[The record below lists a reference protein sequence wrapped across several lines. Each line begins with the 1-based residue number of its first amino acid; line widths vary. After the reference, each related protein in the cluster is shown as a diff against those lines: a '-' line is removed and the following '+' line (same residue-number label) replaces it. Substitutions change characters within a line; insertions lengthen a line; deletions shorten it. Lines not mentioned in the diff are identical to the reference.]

1 MDIPNT
7 EHVYSYLKNPNR
19 SKCVKTKI
27 SRVKSGSFRHWRK
40 QQDPGGETGKFVPR
54 VSCTATFAMLGVA
67 GARRHGGRW
76 CWWIESGHLGIF
88 WNMLE
93 PWKNPEICQYWSNIY
108 IYTYIYIYIYSHVFK
123 NVFCGH
129 ENVSSARH
137 GTAPGAEALVLEDW
151 DPRNVR
157 SHEDSDDTHL
167 GPQRVWKKSL
177 AGRYE
182 MRWDADHYYY
192 YYC

>member
-108 IYTYIYIYIYSHVFK
+108 IYIHIYIHIYIYSHVFK
-123 NVFCGH
+123 HVFLRTWECLMCP
-129 ENVSSARH
+129 AWH
-137 GTAPGAEALVLEDW
+137 GTRRRSPGVGRLGSTECSEPRGFGRHAPWAA
-151 DPRNVR
+151 
-157 SHEDSDDTHL
+157 T
-167 GPQRVWKKSL
+167 RVKKKSS
-177 AGRYE
+177 G
-182 MRWDADHYYY
+182 
-192 YYC
+192 

>member
-108 IYTYIYIYIYSHVFK
+108 IYIHIYTYIYIHMCLNMFFADMRMSHVP
-123 NVFCGH
+123 GM
-129 ENVSSARH
+129 ARH
-137 GTAPGAEALVLEDW
+137 QAPKPWCWKIGIHGMFGATRIRTTRTLG
-151 DPRNVR
+151 RNAC
-157 SHEDSDDTHL
+157 E
-167 GPQRVWKKSL
+167 KKV
-177 AGRYE
+177 
-182 MRWDADHYYY
+182 
-192 YYC
+192 